1 MTQIEFKEDEVD
13 LMREILDSYLHELS
27 SEISST
33 DTLSFRQD
41 LKQKKAH
48 VIDLLGRLGRR
59 KAA

>member
-1 MTQIEFKEDEVD
+1 MFRVDFKDEEAI
-13 LMREILDSYLHELS
+13 LMKEILESYLHELS

-41 LKQKKAH
+41 LKLKKVH
-48 VIDLLGRLGRR
+48 LMDMLNRLGE

>member
-41 LKQKKAH
+41 LKEKKGH
-48 VIDLLGRLGRR
+48 VIELLDRFGQQ